1 MKNLIVFFLG
11 IAILSIGA
19 CTKKVDTE
27 ADVAA
32 INNLLEEFDEALN
45 ASDLDGLMSYFTEDA
60 VRMPPSRP
68 ALVGKEAIRDMFQS
82 RFEHSTTEVHNTSEE
97 VIVCGD
103 WAIVRGTHTVTVA
116 LKMSGESIRDNG
128 KWITIWQR
136 QPDGSWKLYSGF
148 YNSDLPPTGAQ

>member
-32 INNLLEEFDEALN
+32 INSLLEEFDEALN
-45 ASDLDGLMSYFTEDA
+45 ASDLDGLMSCFTEDA
-60 VRMPPSRP
+60 VRMPPNTP
-68 ALVGKEAIRDMFQS
+68 ALVGKEAIRNMFQS
-82 RFEHSTTEVHNTSEE
+82 SFEHYTTEVHNTSEE

-103 WAIVRGTHTVTVA
+103 WAFVWGTHTVTFA
-116 LKMSGESIRDNG
+116 LKVGGESIRDNG
-128 KWITIWQR
+128 KSITIWQR
-136 QPDGSWKLYSGF
+136 QPNGSWKLSRGI
-148 YNSDLPPTGAQ
+148 YNSDLPSSGGQ